1 MKARTKFQLRIVND
15 ISSKLKPISKKQIN
29 WAIKTGFPC
38 EGYRTKTKGT
48 TCMECATVFH
58 TDKEKCT
65 CPGCGKKLNIV
76 DTKKKLAQNQIT
88 ISIIEVVEEF
98 QIMRYFSFI
107 RYYSKGEKVRVA
119 YIESCRNFLT
129 DDNVITT
136 MSRLMYVGYGYSIDK
151 LMWSS
156 ALEIRNYRL
165 EYHDMYPDY
174 VYPNPT
180 IRPIYQQRGL
190 GSDFFDIRPLFMF
203 RSLLTNN
210 KIETL
215 LKTGQT
221 SLIEFQCYKNNI
233 DFKLFWPT
241 IRICMRNNYII
252 KDANMWFDYINFLI
266 KFKKDILNP
275 KYVCPVDL
283 KLEHDYYMNKNFLI
297 VKGPGL
303 KILAKK
309 AVIYSDL
316 LITDGNIEVVP
327 LRTLQEYQEEGIGL
341 KHCVFKSSYYDRP
354 KSLILS
360 ARIDSKRIETV
371 EVSLETFKVV
381 QCHGWDNQNSVHHSK
396 IVELVNNN
404 GNIIRK
410 LTKKAI

>member
-1 MKARTKFQLRIVND
+1 MKPRTKLQLRIVND

-29 WAIKTGFPC
+29 WAIKTSFPC

-88 ISIIEVVEEF
+88 IAIIEVVEEF

-107 RYYSKGEKVRVA
+107 RYYNKGKEVK
-119 YIESCRNFLT
+119 YTHIEGTRNFL
-129 DDNVITT
+129 DDNNNLIT
-136 MSRLMYVGYGYSIDK
+136 MSRLIYSGYGYSIDGYI
-151 LMWSS
+151 WSS
-156 ALEIRNYRL
+156 KLELRNFVFNH
-165 EYHDMYPDY
+165 HDIYVDY
-174 VYPNPT
+174 IYPNLT
-180 IRPIYQQRGL
+180 IQPIYKQRGL

-221 SLIEFQCYKNNI
+221 SLIEFQCYKNDI
-233 DFKLFWPT
+233 DFKLFWPI

-275 KYVCPVDL
+275 KFVCPVDL
-283 KLEHDYYMNKNFLI
+283 KLEHDIYMNRNFMI
-297 VKGPGL
+297 VNGPGL
-303 KILAKK
+303 KVLAKK
-309 AVIYSDL
+309 AIVYSDL
-316 LITDGNIEVVP
+316 LITDGKIEVVP
-327 LRTLQEYQEEGIGL
+327 LKTLEEYKEEGIGL

-360 ARIDSKRIETV
+360 ARIDSKRVETV

-381 QCHGWDNQNSVHHSK
+381 QCHGFDNQNSIYHSN

>member
-1 MKARTKFQLRIVND
+1 MKPRTKLQLRVVND

-58 TDKEKCT
+58 TDKEKST

-107 RYYSKGEKVRVA
+107 REYKKGEKAKFRN
-119 YIESCRNFLT
+119 IESCRNFLT

-136 MSRLMYVGYGYSIDK
+136 MSRLMYIGYGYSIDN
-151 LMWSS
+151 LIWSS
-156 ALEIRNYRL
+156 ALELRNYKL
-165 EYHDMYPDY
+165 DYHDMYPDY

-180 IRPIYQQRGL
+180 IRPIYKQRGL
-190 GSDFFDIRPLFMF
+190 NSDFFDIRPLFMF

-221 SLIEFQCYKNNI
+221 SLIEYQCYKNDI
-233 DFKLFWPT
+233 DFKVYWPI
-241 IRICMRNNYII
+241 IRICMRHNYII
-252 KDANMWFDYINFLI
+252 KDANIWFDYINFLI

-275 KYVCPVDL
+275 KYVCPANL
-283 KLEHDYYMNKNFLI
+283 KLEHDIYMNRNFM
-297 VKGPGL
+297 VVNGPGL

-316 LITDGNIEVVP
+316 LITDGKIEVIP
-327 LRTLQEYQEEGIGL
+327 LKTLKEYQEEGIGL

-360 ARIDSKRIETV
+360 ARVDSKRVETV

-381 QCHGWDNQNSVHHSK
+381 QCHGFDNQNSVHHSK

-404 GNIIRK
+404 GNVIRK